1 MNIQI
6 SLEIMNEVQLKL
18 STFSQ
23 MHGNGD
29 FDDFYEIVVCLQSN
43 LFNLKIY
50 VMDSL
55 KPNTDRKKLF
65 VPELWN

>member
-18 STFSQ
+18 SIFSQ
-23 MHGNGD
+23 VHGNSD

-50 VMDSL
+50 VIL
-55 KPNTDRKKLF
+55 PIYEYRAWF
-65 VPELWN
+65 